1 MDKSN
6 LNTNTQYTQ
15 HTQQNINSNIILTQN
30 HQGAPCY
37 NNINIY
43 TNGLNSMKNNS
54 TNGNGNINSNVNDET
69 TLKNYISNKVN
80 HRKSPSINK
89 INTNVLTKQKIN
101 INHSKSN
108 SIIGKL

>member
-6 LNTNTQYTQ
+6 LNTNTQHNQ
-15 HTQQNINSNIILTQN
+15 NTQQNVNSNIILTQN

-43 TNGLNSMKNNS
+43 TNGLGPMKSNSAI
-54 TNGNGNINSNVNDET
+54 NGNINSNANDDT
-69 TLKNYISNKVN
+69 TLNNYISNKVN
-80 HRKSPSINK
+80 HRKSPSMNR
-89 INTNVLTKQKIN
+89 INTNGLTKQKISS
-101 INHSKSN
+101 NHSKSN